1 MKSIP
6 PPMTLLMLAIFT
18 GMVGI
23 AMTYPTA
30 AGFMPF
36 TIGIPAI
43 GLCLI
48 QLAIDV
54 HRGRAATIDDAR
66 RPPAPAEDHISRMAG
81 HRPHL
86 NMASEN
92 TLFIETAS
100 ESRATV
106 RRELVV
112 WGYFLGLIA
121 SILLLGFR
129 IAVPIFLIAFLR
141 YQAGASWR
149 SALIY
154 GGGGALTMY
163 LLFEKVLRVSLH
175 AGFLTDWLVRSVLR
189 GLCECLNQRTTAY
202 GC

>member
-23 AMTYPTA
+23 ATTYPAA

-48 QLAIDV
+48 QLAIDLR
-54 HRGRAATIDDAR
+54 RGRASAVDDGR
-66 RPPAPAEDHISRMAG
+66 RPQDQAEDQITRMAG

-86 NMASEN
+86 DLPSEN
-92 TLFIETAS
+92 VLFSGPALEG
-100 ESRATV
+100 RAAI

-121 SILLLGFR
+121 SILVVGFR
-129 IAVPIFLIAFLR
+129 IAVPIFLVAFLR
-141 YQAGASWR
+141 YQAGATWR

-154 GGGGALTMY
+154 GGGGALAMY
-163 LLFEKVLRVSLH
+163 LLFEKLLRVSLH
-175 AGFLTDWLVRSVLR
+175 AGFLTDWLVARLWS
-189 GLCECLNQRTTAY
+189 
-202 GC
+202 

>member
-23 AMTYPTA
+23 ATTYPAA
-30 AGFMPF
+30 AGFMPL

-48 QLAIDV
+48 QLAIDF
-54 HRGRAATIDDAR
+54 HRGRTATSDGAH
-66 RPPAPAEDHISRMAG
+66 RPPEEAQDHITRMAG

-86 NMASEN
+86 DLPSEN
-92 TLFIETAS
+92 ALFTETAR
-100 ESRATV
+100 EGRETI

-121 SILLLGFR
+121 SILLVGFR
-129 IAVPIFLIAFLR
+129 IAVPIFLVAFLR

-163 LLFEKVLRVSLH
+163 LLFEKLLRVSLH
-175 AGFLTDWLVRSVLR
+175 AGFLTDWLIA
-189 GLCECLNQRTTAY
+189 GLWS
-202 GC
+202 